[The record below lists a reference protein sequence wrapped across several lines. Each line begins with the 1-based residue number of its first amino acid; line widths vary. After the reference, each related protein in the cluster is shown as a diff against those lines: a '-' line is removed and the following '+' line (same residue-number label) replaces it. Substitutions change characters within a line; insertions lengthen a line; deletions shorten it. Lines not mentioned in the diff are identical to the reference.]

1 MAVPGV
7 TCIAINHGVF
17 VKCFSSPHIQMD
29 SHLHNTSAWAH
40 MEKKKKIPIFHSD
53 FLSSLK
59 LACTIS
65 TSITALSFTFL
76 GHKNQIEYFQSRIS
90 VLKHI
95 EISHWCFSKS
105 YKHCIL
111 IRRQFQFSQEN
122 SNLKEVSHFVL
133 WHEKKNLLMIPI
145 KNLECHF
152 YIFVLFQV
160 SKSRAQNK
168 VIRTLLKLED
178 FL

>member
-1 MAVPGV
+1 MLLQLPYTDG
-7 TCIAINHGVF
+7 
-17 VKCFSSPHIQMD
+17 Q
-29 SHLHNTSAWAH
+29 SHTQYKH
-40 MEKKKKIPIFHSD
+40 MGSHAKKKKIPIFHSD

-65 TSITALSFTFL
+65 TSITALSFNFL
-76 GHKNQIEYFQSRIS
+76 GHKSQIEYFQSRIS
-90 VLKHI
+90 VLKHTHI
-95 EISHWCFSKS
+95 AHWCFSKS
-105 YKHCIL
+105 YKHCVL
-111 IRRQFQFSQEN
+111 IRRQFQFSQEH

-133 WHEKKNLLMIPI
+133 RHEKKNLLMIPI

-168 VIRTLLKLED
+168 S
-178 FL
+178 